1 MFLKPNT
8 PNRKDLAG
16 SEHIEALYS
25 YAMILTHN
33 PTDAEDLVVEAY
45 VRAIAAIERRSVVR
59 NVKIWLFTILRNVWI
74 NELERRATRPSL
86 VEIDRAGGTAILIAE
101 TSQDPG
107 ALYAARADCE
117 QMREAIRNLSEESRE
132 VILLREYEGLSYE
145 EMASVLNC
153 PIETVISRLGRSRS
167 KLQTLLSDA
176 CNTQQQQKGR
186 RAINVATQLS
196 RCT

>member
-8 PNRKDLAG
+8 PNLKDLAG

-33 PTDAEDLVVEAY
+33 PTDAEELVVEAY

-59 NVKIWLFTILRNVWI
+59 NVKIWLFTIFRNVWI
-74 NELERRATRPSL
+74 NELERRATGRPSL
-86 VEIDRAGGTAILIAE
+86 VAIDRAGGTAILIAE

-167 KLQTLLSDA
+167 KLQTLLSD
-176 CNTQQQQKGR
+176 CRSRKFDW
-186 RAINVATQLS
+186 RARGI
-196 RCT
+196 RIR

>member
-1 MFLKPNT
+1 MLLKPNT

-33 PTDAEDLVVEAY
+33 PFDAEELVVEAY
-45 VRAIAAIERRSVVR
+45 VRAIAAIERRSVVG
-59 NVKIWLFTILRNVWI
+59 NVKIWLLTILRNVWI
-74 NELERRATRPSL
+74 DELERRPTRPSL
-86 VEIDRAGGTAILIAE
+86 VDIDRARGTAILVAE
-101 TSQDPG
+101 TSQDPD
-107 ALYAARADCE
+107 ALYVARADRE

-132 VILLREYEGLSYE
+132 VILLRYHEGLSYE

-167 KLQTLLSDA
+167 KLQTLVSDA
-176 CNTQQQQKGR
+176 CKAAVQ
-186 RAINVATQLS
+186 S
-196 RCT
+196 C